1 MSVEEETFRRLAVEL
16 RLLEGTADALQSRI
30 NLVNATL
37 ADYRVSSVTLVG
49 VEKEKQGAPLLVGIG
64 GGTYINTN
72 LGNAEKVIMGIG
84 AGVAIEKT
92 IAEAK
97 ENVDNRI
104 DELEKTRISL
114 DQQLTQVMEKIQE
127 NRTRLEELT
136 SKLRDGESTRRV

>member
-37 ADYRVSSVTLVG
+37 ADYRVSSVTLIG
-49 VEKEKQGAPLLVGIG
+49 VEKEKQDAPLLVGIG
-64 GGTYINTN
+64 GGTYINTK

-84 AGVAIEKT
+84 AGVAVEKT

-97 ENVDNRI
+97 ENVDTRI
-104 DELEKTRISL
+104 DELEKTRNSL
-114 DQQLTQVMEKIQE
+114 DQQLTQVMGKIQE

>member
-1 MSVEEETFRRLAVEL
+1 VSVEEETFRRLAVEL

-64 GGTYINTN
+64 GGTYINTK

-104 DELEKTRISL
+104 DELGKTRNSL